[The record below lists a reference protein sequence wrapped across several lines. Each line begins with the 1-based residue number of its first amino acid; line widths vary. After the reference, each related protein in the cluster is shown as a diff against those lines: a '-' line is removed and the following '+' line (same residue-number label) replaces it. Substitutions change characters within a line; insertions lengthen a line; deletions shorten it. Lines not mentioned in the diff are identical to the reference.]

1 MYLFRFLNT
10 PLGGWGG
17 AVTQTFAPVG
27 KYPRAATD
35 SWPIKSRKE
44 SLFEYVN
51 FLFLMFCSLMFCS
64 GQCLCQLQIRPMYA

>member
-17 AVTQTFAPVG
+17 ATQKFAPVG

-51 FLFLMFCSLMFCS
+51 FFVFDVLFINVLFWTMPLST
-64 GQCLCQLQIRPMYA
+64 AD